1 MGLRA
6 LDAERRSLET
16 LMDECRMKQYKA
28 IMVTYTV
35 VCGIYVQLIEYTGGQ
50 HFIYGYVRLIGLIF
64 QGSIFCIWLSAEFT
78 YRL

>member
-28 IMVTYTV
+28 IIATYTV
-35 VCGIYVQLIEYTGGQ
+35 VCGIYVRLIEYTGGRR
-50 HFIYGYVRLIGLIF
+50 FTYGYVRLIGLIF
-64 QGSIFCIWLSAEFT
+64 QGTIFCIWLSAEFT
-78 YRL
+78 